1 MLQRVDNLAA
11 ELDYIAAREAIPKI
25 LDAMRE
31 GTTRTTEIVKSL
43 RTFARHGGSGKG
55 PANLYE
61 GIDATLTLLQNRLKK
76 GVVVHKDYGD
86 LPHVTCDLGQMNQVF
101 MNLLTNAADAM
112 NDEGGLFITTRNVGE
127 HVEIR
132 VRDTGCGIPDGMQ
145 SKIFDPFFTT
155 KDVGPGMGLW
165 ICYQI
170 VVEGH
175 GGKIE
180 VESEVDSGTE
190 FVVTLP
196 IVVEEEQG

>member
-1 MLQRVDNLAA
+1 
-11 ELDYIAAREAIPKI
+11 
-25 LDAMRE
+25 
-31 GTTRTTEIVKSL
+31 
-43 RTFARHGGSGKG
+43 
-55 PANLYE
+55 
-61 GIDATLTLLQNRLKK
+61 
-76 GVVVHKDYGD
+76 
-86 LPHVTCDLGQMNQVF
+86 
-101 MNLLTNAADAM
+101 
-112 NDEGGLFITTRNVGE
+112 
-127 HVEIR
+127 
-132 VRDTGCGIPDGMQ
+132 MQ

-170 VVEGH
+170 VVEGR